1 MNEFYNQLQM
11 LDVNDFYSSPVVP
24 WDPNQYV
31 MNDSRQFIGFGGC
44 FGLGCFGVG
53 CFGCFGCGGFGRCG
67 GCGGRCGRCHR

>member
-1 MNEFYNQLQM
+1 M

-44 FGLGCFGVG
+44 FRIFIQGKD
-53 CFGCFGCGGFGRCG
+53 GGYFCISEF
-67 GCGGRCGRCHR
+67 